1 MLSSLLSS
9 LFSKYLLGGI
19 ASLIVITNPPSKI
32 PLFIS
37 LTSSMSLAD
46 RKKQAAWACYYTA
59 ALMLTFLAIGN
70 FLLEFFGVSLGAVR
84 VAGGFVVAILGYD
97 LLFGAR
103 IQGGSP
109 VVRRDKE
116 DYAFFPLAMPAIGGP
131 GTIAVL
137 IGISS
142 EIVEIPALA
151 DKAIAFVMTG
161 IAILVTCFVIWIV
174 LRCAD
179 LLATRLGPSG
189 ILVISK
195 LMGFFLIC
203 MGVQFMGSGIRTF
216 LAGS

>member
-1 MLSSLLSS
+1 MLSSVLSS

-37 LTSSMSLAD
+37 LTSSMSIAD

-59 ALMLTFLAIGN
+59 ALMLTFLVLGN

-84 VAGGFVVAILGYD
+84 VAGGFVVSVLGYN
-97 LLFGAR
+97 LLFGSR
-103 IQGGSP
+103 PLGGTP

-116 DYAFFPLAMPAIGGP
+116 DYSFFPLAMPAIGGP

-137 IGISS
+137 IGIST

-151 DKAIAFVMTG
+151 DKALAFIMTG
-161 IAILVTCFVIWIV
+161 VAILITCFCIWLV
-174 LRCAD
+174 LKFAD
-179 LLATRLGPSG
+179 MISAKLGPSG